1 MRDASGPLM
10 KKPIEEEYAVKDY
23 LGSCTTAILSERRG
37 KGRIYESFPINIRG
51 IDKSGEAFELQTV
64 TDNISATGLYI
75 RMERPVE
82 WGASLFMVIN
92 LSGSRGVEPGA
103 RVALRG
109 KVRRIE
115 WLSPDSYGI
124 GVRISSHRFI

>member
-1 MRDASGPLM
+1 M
-10 KKPIEEEYAVKDY
+10 KKLTESEFVVTDS
-23 LGSCTTAILSERRG
+23 LGSSTTAILSERRV
-37 KGRIYESFPINIRG
+37 KARINESFPINIRG

-75 RMERPVE
+75 RMERSVE

-92 LSGSRGVEPGA
+92 LSGSRGEAPGA
-103 RVALRG
+103 RIALRG

-124 GVRISSHRFI
+124 GVRISSHRFL